1 MAVKEP
7 TGDLKK
13 ACWKGYTAVGMKM
26 KNGRKVP
33 NCVPAN
39 EEREIPLSHRT
50 KHDVSHYRVL
60 NNGRDVSKH
69 DSYEEAIAHAGE
81 HRRRLKSKG
90 YDADKISVHAYVKEE
105 KENYGLPAHS
115 MKHVMQKIKD
125 GHWEVSSGE
134 VKSGQHLSIIDH
146 TKGKKRRMIH
156 VKEESNEPKD
166 REWGTTKLTK
176 RYKKDTP
183 GQCDCDTMKE
193 EAVGRKRYKVGLTIS
208 HRDVASGNKKDVR
221 VNVNASSQ
229 QKAIET
235 AEKHYRNAGYKVH
248 KDLSFIHSVNEESD
262 QMDEA
267 ATSDN
272 PHYGYHG
279 TQEKDADKKYSA
291 MHTRVKKVVGAAGH
305 LGDVKKPNVVVRHY
319 LDSVRGRHAAGRSD
333 GYIARDFAK
342 FKKTY
347 KPEMHE
353 EAGQMDES
361 HKVGDLVSYYHD
373 GLRDHV
379 YGIVQSVRDDHITM
393 KTGGQTRAVP
403 MKMVQKADK
412 NKVPKYR
419 YMNESD
425 QLDEG
430 MTKAINKKMKNTL
443 SAMRGRESLGAPE
456 KGLSWQ
462 QNKAKAI
469 KAGRAMA
476 KEEIEQIDEL
486 SNETL
491 KSYIQ
496 KVAADSQKHPQNPSK
511 RPPEKASRS
520 VAGFDKA
527 YQKLAREEVEQISE
541 GPQRDATRAKNK
553 LRDAIAGANYKR
565 TGAPVPDAE
574 PQHKTAQAHNK
585 AIGRSLRK
593 MEEGTRDLTAALT
606 KRIEKKTGGKETAVR
621 NKAGL
626 LVTKKKSK
634 DKFEEAFKLSPK
646 NSLKYREH
654 KHEYEREEQIKN
666 RPSYQG
672 YHTQIHVDGRHYKAG
687 DRMGAGEKGAQDAGR
702 HAANIA
708 KKTGKKV
715 SLHMIHHETGK
726 TLAIAD
732 HTDGKWKYRNLSEA
746 APIQKQPKAGVEKLV
761 SKMNPDTKANSVNE
775 TRNIIREVIKKA
787 VDKQETNK
795 ANGKTATGE
804 PAPKIKIDPVID
816 LGTNNRGIGGT

>member
-7 TGDLKK
+7 TGGLKK

-105 KENYGLPAHS
+105 VEKLHITLKDSLGNVHHIYRTPKGHVFASHAGVNISPAQHAYKHNGSNSERERLVANIIKKAKSSQHAAELMNSSGLGSTNWSAKEIKEEKENYGLPAHS

-134 VKSGQHLSIIDH
+134 VKSGKHLSIIDH
-146 TKGKKRRMIH
+146 TKGKKKRMIH

-208 HRDVASGNKKDVR
+208 HRDVASGDKKDVR

-262 QMDEA
+262 QMDEMKSSNPKGLAYKITA
-267 ATSDN
+267 ASHAANPSYGPHDPSVDPKTNFGAGATRSSAVAGLRAARAIKKAGGN
-272 PHYGYHG
+272 PHDPEHIETISKAIHGSPADYGGKSRGWSHHALTSTNQSPEQKERRSKLTGAYG
-279 TQEKDADKKYSA
+279 GLSDDEKEKD
-291 MHTRVKKVVGAAGH
+291 RQ
-305 LGDVKKPNVVVRHY
+305 
-319 LDSVRGRHAAGRSD
+319 
-333 GYIARDFAK
+333 IARVIAK
-342 FKKTY
+342 RVHPVK
-347 KPEMHE
+347 
-353 EAGQMDES
+353 ES
-361 HKVGDLVSYYHD
+361 VG
-373 GLRDHV
+373 
-379 YGIVQSVRDDHITM
+379 
-393 KTGGQTRAVP
+393 
-403 MKMVQKADK
+403 
-412 NKVPKYR
+412 
-419 YMNESD
+419 
-425 QLDEG
+425 
-430 MTKAINKKMKNTL
+430 
-443 SAMRGRESLGAPE
+443 
-456 KGLSWQ
+456 
-462 QNKAKAI
+462 
-469 KAGRAMA
+469 
-476 KEEIEQIDEL
+476 
-486 SNETL
+486 
-491 KSYIQ
+491 
-496 KVAADSQKHPQNPSK
+496 
-511 RPPEKASRS
+511 
-520 VAGFDKA
+520 
-527 YQKLAREEVEQISE
+527 
-541 GPQRDATRAKNK
+541 RDATKQLIARIKKAGGNAK
-553 LRDAIAGANYKR
+553 
-565 TGAPVPDAE
+565 
-574 PQHKTAQAHNK
+574 
-585 AIGRSLRK
+585 
-593 MEEGTRDLTAALT
+593 
-606 KRIEKKTGGKETAVR
+606 R

-634 DKFEEAFKLSPK
+634 AKLEEATGEDVYKDLRAQGVPHHVAMSRAK
-646 NSLKYREH
+646 EH
-654 KHEYEREEQIKN
+654 EERSKS
-666 RPSYQG
+666 RDYQG

-732 HTDGKWKYRNLSEA
+732 HEDGKWKYRNLSEA
-746 APIQKQPKAGVEKLV
+746 APIQQPKAGVEKLV
-761 SKMNPDTKANSVNE
+761 SKMNPDTKAKTVSE
-775 TRNIIREVIKKA
+775 TRNIIREVIRKA
-787 VDKQETNK
+787 VDKQGTNQ
-795 ANGKTATGE
+795 ANGKTATGSR
-804 PAPKIKIDPVID
+804 AAKIEIDPVISLD
-816 LGTNNRGIGGT
+816 ANRGGVRGI

>member
-7 TGDLKK
+7 TGGLKK

-353 EAGQMDES
+353 EVSQM
-361 HKVGDLVSYYHD
+361 
-373 GLRDHV
+373 
-379 YGIVQSVRDDHITM
+379 
-393 KTGGQTRAVP
+393 
-403 MKMVQKADK
+403 
-412 NKVPKYR
+412 
-419 YMNESD
+419 
-425 QLDEG
+425 DEG

-626 LVTKKKSK
+626 LVTKKKKSK
-634 DKFEEAFKLSPK
+634 DKFEEAFKLSPR

-654 KHEYEREEQIKN
+654 KHEYEREQQIKN

-732 HTDGKWKYRNLSEA
+732 HEDGKWKYRNLSEA

-761 SKMNPDTKANSVNE
+761 SKMNPDTKAKSVNE

>member
-7 TGDLKK
+7 TGGLKK

-33 NCVPAN
+33 NCVP
-39 EEREIPLSHRT
+39 
-50 KHDVSHYRVL
+50 
-60 NNGRDVSKH
+60 
-69 DSYEEAIAHAGE
+69 
-81 HRRRLKSKG
+81 
-90 YDADKISVHAYVKEE
+90 
-105 KENYGLPAHS
+105 
-115 MKHVMQKIKD
+115 
-125 GHWEVSSGE
+125 
-134 VKSGQHLSIIDH
+134 
-146 TKGKKRRMIH
+146 

-183 GQCDCDTMKE
+183 GQCDCNTMKE
-193 EAVGRKRYKVGLTIS
+193 EVEKQTHLVKVTVSEPSLKSAEPMLKG
-208 HRDVASGNKKDVR
+208 VR
-221 VNVNASSQ
+221 VRATSEGE
-229 QKAIET
+229 AIKR
-235 AEKHYRNAGYKVH
+235 AKSHFRKAGYKVH
-248 KDLSFIHSVNEESD
+248 DAYHHSTITTVKKAG

-272 PHYGYHG
+272 TGYGKGYHG
-279 TQEKDADKKYSA
+279 NIGGDDKKYSS
-291 MHTRVKKVVGAAGH
+291 MHTKVKRLVGAAGH
-305 LGDVKKPNVVVRHY
+305 LSDVKKPNVMVKHF
-319 LDSVRGRHAAGRSD
+319 LDSAHGRHIADQPSD
-333 GYIARDFAK
+333 TNITSRFKK

-347 KPEMHE
+347 NPEMHE
-353 EAGQMDES
+353 S
-361 HKVGDLVSYYHD
+361 
-373 GLRDHV
+373 
-379 YGIVQSVRDDHITM
+379 I
-393 KTGGQTRAVP
+393 
-403 MKMVQKADK
+403 
-412 NKVPKYR
+412 
-419 YMNESD
+419 
-425 QLDEG
+425 DEG
-430 MTKAINKKMKNTL
+430 LTKAINKKMKNTL
-443 SAMRGRESLGAPE
+443 SAMRGRAALGAPE

-462 QNKAKAI
+462 QNKAKAV

-476 KEEIEQIDEL
+476 KEE
-486 SNETL
+486 
-491 KSYIQ
+491 
-496 KVAADSQKHPQNPSK
+496 
-511 RPPEKASRS
+511 
-520 VAGFDKA
+520 
-527 YQKLAREEVEQISE
+527 VEQ
-541 GPQRDATRAKNK
+541 
-553 LRDAIAGANYKR
+553 
-565 TGAPVPDAE
+565 
-574 PQHKTAQAHNK
+574 
-585 AIGRSLRK
+585 
-593 MEEGTRDLTAALT
+593 MEEGTRDLTAALA
-606 KRIEKKTGGKETAVR
+606 KKIEKKTGGKETAVR

-666 RPSYQG
+666 KPSYQG

-732 HTDGKWKYRNLSEA
+732 HEDGKWKYRNLSEA

-761 SKMNPDTKANSVNE
+761 SKMNPDTKAKTVSE

-804 PAPKIKIDPVID
+804 PAPKIQIDPVID
-816 LGTNNRGIGGT
+816 LGANNRGIGGT